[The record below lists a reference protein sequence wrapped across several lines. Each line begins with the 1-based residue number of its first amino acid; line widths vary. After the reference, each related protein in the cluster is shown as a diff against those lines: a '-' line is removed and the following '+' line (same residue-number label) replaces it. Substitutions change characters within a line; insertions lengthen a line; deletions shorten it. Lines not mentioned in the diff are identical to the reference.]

1 MSAFNQHL
9 GELTEHFK
17 EIESSE
23 TKLREKLEVVLCRA
37 YRLQNRSNN
46 SPFVPATRGEWNTLF
61 FNPDLLDKKF
71 VLSPDNVYIPTPA
84 PTKPSTTLAVVEVG
98 GGGPP
103 TPPPPPVTTE
113 IEKQKADL
121 EEKYNNIMKKIQT
134 ESDILNTKIQKIYE
148 KIDANNIIL
157 DSKKPEIDK
166 LEKQEKLKMIALD
179 QKFEENPNDP
189 SLLTYKTDEAVA
201 QKYEEYDLINI
212 KNSTY
217 YMKID
222 NIINKKINI
231 IYKNNLS
238 IYDKYRTDNL
248 ETNNLKQTYLNNI
261 KNKYTELYTQNSNAQ
276 KEYKVKYARKDI
288 S

>member
-9 GELTEHFK
+9 SELLVHFK
-17 EIESSE
+17 DIESNE

-84 PTKPSTTLAVVEVG
+84 STKPSTTLAVVEVG

-121 EEKYNNIMKKIQT
+121 EEIYNNIMKKIQT
-134 ESDILNTKIQKIYE
+134 ESVIVNTKIKNIYE
-148 KIDANNIIL
+148 KIDANNTKL
-157 DSKKPEIDK
+157 DLKKPEINN
-166 LEKQEKLKMIALD
+166 LEKQEKLKMIAFD
-179 QKFEENPNDP
+179 QNIKKNPNDP
-189 SLLTYKTDEAVA
+189 SLLNYKTDEAVA
-201 QKYEEYDLINI
+201 LKFEEYDSINI

-217 YMKID
+217 YMKIN
-222 NIINKKINI
+222 NIISDQIKL
-231 IYKNNLS
+231 IYNTNYKTLS
-238 IYDKYRTDNL
+238 EYKTDNL
-248 ETNNLKQTYLNNI
+248 ETNSLKQIYLKNI
-261 KNKYTELYTQNSNAQ
+261 TNKYTALLTQNSNSL
-276 KEYKVKYARKDI
+276 KEYKVKYDRIDI
-288 S
+288 